1 MKIKLLTLLAAL
13 LPLAFA
19 QGQNNTPP
27 PVSPE
32 IGANNDVTFRVR
44 AQKAN
49 AVSLRGQWKKEPIPL
64 TKDDK
69 GVWSATV
76 SAVPSGVWEYSF
88 DVDGINVIDSLNPM
102 LKPQRQPQ
110 KSILHIP
117 STPPAPWD
125 WQDIPHGTV
134 HQHQYQS
141 KALGRQRELWVY
153 TPPGYEKAA
162 DQKYPLLVLQHGSGD
177 NNQAWVVH
185 GKAHWIFDSLL
196 AQGKMQP
203 MVVVMIDGH
212 PTGMSWNAP
221 DRRSAA
227 MDAFRR
233 ELLEDAVPLV
243 ESTYRLQDG
252 PQNRAIAG
260 LSMGG
265 GQSLTVGLGNLD
277 KFAWIGAFSAA
288 PIAGEA
294 KEKVLGNVETTNA
307 NLKLLWIACGKDDF
321 LRKLNEDMIKELEAK
336 GLKHTWQ
343 LTDGDHSWPVWRRYL
358 AEFAPLLFKQ
368 S

>member
-1 MKIKLLTLLAAL
+1 MKTRILTLMAAL

-19 QGQNNTPP
+19 SAQNAPQPP

-32 IGANNDVTFRVR
+32 IGANNDVSFRVR
-44 AQKAN
+44 APKATE
-49 AVSLRGQWKKEPIPL
+49 VSLRGQWSKQPIPM

-69 GVWSATV
+69 GVWSASV
-76 SAVPSGVWEYSF
+76 PAVPSGVWEYSF
-88 DVDGINVIDSLNPM
+88 DVDGVNVIDSLNSM

-110 KSILHIP
+110 KSILHIA
-117 STPPAPWD
+117 SNPPAAWD

-196 AQGKMQP
+196 SQGKMQP

-212 PTGMSWNAP
+212 PNGASTSAP
-221 DRRSAA
+221 DRRTAA

-233 ELLEDAVPLV
+233 ELLEDAIPLV
-243 ESTYRLQDG
+243 ESTYRLKDG
-252 PQNRAIAG
+252 PENRAFTG

-265 GQSLTVGLGNLD
+265 GQSLTVGLSNLD

-288 PIAGEA
+288 PISDDVKA
-294 KEKVLGNVETTNA
+294 KILADVDGTNSR
-307 NLKLLWIACGKDDF
+307 LKLLWIACGKDDF
-321 LRKLNEDMIKELEAK
+321 LIKRNEEMVKDLEAK
-336 GLKHTWQ
+336 GLKLTWQ
-343 LTDGDHSWPVWRRYL
+343 LTEGDHSWPVWRRYL
-358 AEFAPLLFKQ
+358 TEFTPLLFK
-368 S
+368 